1 LHDSIRVLYR
11 AGAAIVAPWRGAG
24 DWTIIQIDEN
34 HTACHAASE
43 KDDAMK
49 ATLWYLLA
57 GLEVWLGVLAILL
70 GIYGMLAMVRTDSVS
85 AAETLAC
92 ISGIVLGVGLVVD
105 AIQRELGERARKNM
119 KRLGNPLD
127 TPTRPGH
134 A

>member
-1 LHDSIRVLYR
+1 
-11 AGAAIVAPWRGAG
+11 
-24 DWTIIQIDEN
+24 
-34 HTACHAASE
+34 
-43 KDDAMK
+43 MK

-85 AAETLAC
+85 AVETLAC
-92 ISGIVLGVGLVVD
+92 ISGIVLGIGLVVD
-105 AIQRELGERARKNM
+105 AVQRELGKRVKKNM

>member
-1 LHDSIRVLYR
+1 
-11 AGAAIVAPWRGAG
+11 
-24 DWTIIQIDEN
+24 
-34 HTACHAASE
+34 
-43 KDDAMK
+43 MK

>member
-1 LHDSIRVLYR
+1 
-11 AGAAIVAPWRGAG
+11 
-24 DWTIIQIDEN
+24 
-34 HTACHAASE
+34 
-43 KDDAMK
+43 MK
-49 ATLWYLLA
+49 ATLWYLLG

-85 AAETLAC
+85 AVETLAC
-92 ISGIVLGVGLVVD
+92 ISGIVLGIGLVVD
-105 AIQRELGERARKNM
+105 AVQRELGKRVKKNM